1 MCVCVHIGTYVYE
14 IAYTCIDI
22 FRMILGKKL
31 VAVVASGKENW
42 VAGVGVEEDFSL
54 YSFYPKDSEMF
65 RTTTEIQI
73 GSNSAGP
80 DLCFLACG
88 MRDSH

>member
-1 MCVCVHIGTYVYE
+1 MRVCVHIGTYVYE

-31 VAVVASGKENW
+31 VAAVATGKENW

-54 YSFYPKDSEMF
+54 YTFYPFSLCIMF
-65 RTTTEIQI
+65 IYSWFKKITNI
-73 GSNSAGP
+73 
-80 DLCFLACG
+80 
-88 MRDSH
+88 